1 MTATTMEASLTTQE
15 GRRPSSLP
23 PISTD
28 HGFREGERVSMPL
41 YGAKTVQGTLT
52 RIDITRGKKRFLG
65 LVLLCDVDR
74 CYYEFYPEIATRL

>member
-1 MTATTMEASLTTQE
+1 MSVTMEAALSTTE
-15 GRRPSSLP
+15 GRRQSSLP
-23 PISTD
+23 PIASD

-41 YGAKTVQGTLT
+41 YGGKTVQGTLT

-65 LVLLCDVDR
+65 LVLLCDIDR

>member
-1 MTATTMEASLTTQE
+1 MSATMEAALTTQD
-15 GRRPSSLP
+15 GRKQSSLP
-23 PISTD
+23 PIASD

-65 LVLLCDVDR
+65 LVLLSDVDR

>member
-1 MTATTMEASLTTQE
+1 MEAALTTPD
-15 GRRPSSLP
+15 GRKQSSLP
-23 PISTD
+23 PIASD

-52 RIDITRGKKRFLG
+52 RIDITRGKKRFFG
-65 LVLLCDVDR
+65 LVLLSDIDR